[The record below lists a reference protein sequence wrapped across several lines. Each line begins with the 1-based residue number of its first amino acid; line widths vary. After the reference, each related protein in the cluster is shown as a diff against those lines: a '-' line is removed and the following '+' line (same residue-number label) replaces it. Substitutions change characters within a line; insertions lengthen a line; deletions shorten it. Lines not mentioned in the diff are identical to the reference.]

1 MRAFIKFAVG
11 SRIARLPAAVVPP
24 GVALRRGSTRA
35 FGLRS
40 EEVGPKEQKQHAAR
54 SQVLEEVEDGVALEA
69 RRPARPSKLAPAV
82 LHGDDEDEEEE
93 EQFLVRR
100 ANRLGGCDKQSNC
113 CVL

>member
-1 MRAFIKFAVG
+1 MRAFINCAAG
-11 SRIARLPAAVVPP
+11 SRIARLPAAVVAP
-24 GVALRRGSTRA
+24 GVALRRGRTRA

-40 EEVGPKEQKQHAAR
+40 EEVGPKEHAAR

-100 ANRLGGCDKQSNC
+100 ANRLGGCDKQPSC

>member
-69 RRPARPSKLAPAV
+69 RPVRSSKLAPAV
-82 LHGDDEDEEEE
+82 LHEDDEDEEE